1 MSRICIITPTRA
13 RDLMQFSLLRRSIKL
28 FAPGF
33 PHIAIVNSEDH
44 RTFSERFARED
55 HLEIIKSAEV
65 LPRSVE
71 HRRRRSGIRKWCRM
85 FKHMPFGVIG
95 GWHAQQIMK
104 LNVLAEC
111 RYESAA
117 FFDSDVFI
125 CRPIG
130 LDYFHVGDRLKL
142 YRRPAPHA
150 ECMDFDIATH
160 EIIGNP
166 LHRVTQL
173 YDYIY
178 SPTCFKK
185 STAVRLFQELRARGR
200 SSWVRRFLAQRRPSE
215 YHLLGYAATVLER
228 GAGYAP
234 IECNPE
240 DLHHSIRYEED
251 RARLPAEIER
261 MKAQPKDF
269 ALIQSSLSLT
279 FEQCLEAF
287 DAVAAAHEASF
298 GAVPFATRFA
308 TSRSAPDRTVNQAS
322 A

>member
-1 MSRICIITPTRA
+1 VGGITMSRICIITPTRA
-13 RDLMQFSLLRRSIKL
+13 RDFTQFSLLRRSIKC

-33 PHIAIVNSEDH
+33 PHIAIVNTEDY
-44 RTFSERFARED
+44 RTFSQRFARED
-55 HLEIIKSAEV
+55 HLEIVKSSDV

-71 HRRRRSGIRKWCRM
+71 YRRRRSGIRRWLRKFR
-85 FKHMPFGVIG
+85 HMPFGVIG
-95 GWHAQQIMK
+95 GWYAQQIMK
-104 LNVLAEC
+104 LNALAEC

-130 LDYFHVGDRLKL
+130 LDYFHVGERLKL
-142 YRRPAPHA
+142 YRRPAPDA
-150 ECMDFDIATH
+150 ECMDFDISTH
-160 EIIGNP
+160 EIVGNP

-178 SPTCFKK
+178 SPTCFRK
-185 STAVRLFQELRARGR
+185 STAVRLFQELRAHGR

-215 YHLLGYAATVLER
+215 YHLLGYAATVLEG

-251 RARLPAEIER
+251 RAGLAAEIER

-279 FEQCLEAF
+279 LEQCLEAF
-287 DAVAAAHEASF
+287 EAVAARGE
-298 GAVPFATRFA
+298 
-308 TSRSAPDRTVNQAS
+308 RT
-322 A
+322 